1 MKKGEFR
8 QIRISSEY
16 SDYSLEAMSNPNDN
30 NQNQSN
36 DYSKQMCKQINSKYL
51 GKRNRSS
58 INDQS
63 QDISSETYEEF
74 SKKKAKNE

>member
-1 MKKGEFR
+1 MMKKGEFR

-36 DYSKQMCKQINSKYL
+36 DYSKQMC
-51 GKRNRSS
+51 
-58 INDQS
+58 
-63 QDISSETYEEF
+63 
-74 SKKKAKNE
+74 